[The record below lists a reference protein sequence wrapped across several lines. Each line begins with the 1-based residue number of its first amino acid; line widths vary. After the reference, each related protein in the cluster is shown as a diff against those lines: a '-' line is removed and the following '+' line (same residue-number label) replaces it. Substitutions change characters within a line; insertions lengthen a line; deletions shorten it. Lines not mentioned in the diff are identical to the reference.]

1 MRRSTI
7 NKYHRVK
14 CRKCGKEISKS
25 NIRKHEK
32 KCKKV
37 SSSVVHESQ
46 ARSSENAVPRE
57 PAVTSAV
64 PSPPAVVARENT
76 ELPPLLSERAD
87 GVRTLEAEAE
97 TADHFVASKTPDR
110 RLGSR
115 REQRLEECSSEKLIK
130 QVSHAYKMRF
140 HLFLEKKCDIKWL
153 EESSKEYHRTL
164 YEKVIENGGNRQA
177 YYRILKSSSLGW
189 GSLEIRL
196 LKLFTYKMRTCA
208 GSWIQKNYRDEALD
222 YLLKIQ
228 ECIPANEGFS
238 LEKLYSTWSG
248 PNMAIFG
255 PIELMQCTNVRFS
268 QVCRCRTQT
277 EAHRRPQASGY
288 VRLRDSGLLS
298 HGVWVEDCGWR
309 KTLKNLCDHAFRAA
323 REELRALLG
332 EIMVTKEPP
341 EQKSKFVKW
350 FEKTWVGKDF
360 QYQDEVINLFECLY
374 YFNEVDQSGDP
385 LFFSLFRNK
394 MNLTWV
400 IPIGDKDQILYAPK
414 THKDSV
420 PLANE
425 VSKEVEQSSN
435 LGFATWTDFFCTQ
448 GSSFH
453 QRNTFQW
460 FMECYEKHREERAV
474 VLKLKKKNK

>member
-1 MRRSTI
+1 MRRSTMK
-7 NKYHRVK
+7 KYHRVK
-14 CRKCGKEISKS
+14 CCKCGKEISKS

-37 SSSVVHESQ
+37 SIVVPESRVNENQEDPSTVSSPGEHLVRMDAPGNLDSVGSHSVGSQ
-46 ARSSENAVPRE
+46 REQKPNETSLAGGRLSSLREQVNSKENACSGE
-57 PAVTSAV
+57 Y
-64 PSPPAVVARENT
+64 
-76 ELPPLLSERAD
+76 
-87 GVRTLEAEAE
+87 
-97 TADHFVASKTPDR
+97 
-110 RLGSR
+110 
-115 REQRLEECSSEKLIK
+115 SSEKLIK
-130 QVSHAYKMRF
+130 RVSHAYKMRF
-140 HLFLEKKCDIKWL
+140 QLFLEKKCDVDWL
-153 EESSKEYHRTL
+153 KESSKEYHRSL
-164 YEKVIENGGNRQA
+164 YEKIIENGGNRQD

-222 YLLKIQ
+222 YLLKLQ
-228 ECIPANEGFS
+228 ECIVASEGFS
-238 LEKLYSTWSG
+238 HEKLCSTWSG

-255 PIELMQCTNVRFS
+255 PIELMQCTSVRFS
-268 QVCRCRTQT
+268 QVCRSRVGQSELQNPPVET
-277 EAHRRPQASGY
+277 SGY

-298 HGVWVEDCGWR
+298 HGVWVEDRGWR

-332 EIMVTKEPP
+332 EILVTKEPP

-350 FEKTWVGKDF
+350 FQKTWVGKDF

-385 LFFSLFRNK
+385 LFFSLFINK

-400 IPIGDKDQILYAPK
+400 IPIADKDKILYAPK

-420 PLANE
+420 PLADE
-425 VSKEVEQSSN
+425 VSKEENSN

-460 FMECYEKHREERAV
+460 FMECYEEHRGERAV
-474 VLKLKKKNK
+474 VLKLGTKKNITN